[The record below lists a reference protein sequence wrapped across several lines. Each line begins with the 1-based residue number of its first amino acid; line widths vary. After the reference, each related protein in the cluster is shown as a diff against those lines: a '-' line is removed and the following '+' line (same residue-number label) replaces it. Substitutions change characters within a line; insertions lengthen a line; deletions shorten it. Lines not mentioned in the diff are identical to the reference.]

1 MSLSDHGGLL
11 SFSWPWGMTGHQNGK
26 KQESLSHTIKE
37 SYLLK
42 REQLPWASQ
51 WARNKPLLLCLVTE
65 MWKLI
70 IEGGIVML
78 QKLINLSDVYLSN
91 TYIMTEWVLQ
101 WLITNC
107 LCSLQQKEGCCL
119 LWKLERVMST
129 LQDCF
134 KNERA
139 QHVSMSGT
147 EQVLRVHGYYLNK
160 YIKQMISSVQF
171 SSQSCRTI
179 YNPIDGSPQGII
191 LSKTDGIFTNSL

>member
-1 MSLSDHGGLL
+1 
-11 SFSWPWGMTGHQNGK
+11 
-26 KQESLSHTIKE
+26 
-37 SYLLK
+37 
-42 REQLPWASQ
+42 
-51 WARNKPLLLCLVTE
+51 
-65 MWKLI
+65 
-70 IEGGIVML
+70 ML

-179 YNPIDGSPQGII
+179 YNPIDGRTPGLPVHQQLPQFTQTHIHWVGDVIQPAHPLPSPSPPASSLSQHQGLLQRVSSSHQVAKVLEFQLQHQSFQWIFR
-191 LSKTDGIFTNSL
+191 TDFL